1 MFWQQELDMITV
13 SKVDSWI
20 YSYYIIHE
28 ELAKKLI

>member
-13 SKVDSWI
+13 SKEDSWI
-20 YSYYIIHE
+20 YSYE